1 MRKPALIAI
10 RGRLAIGET
19 LKPSPG
25 KSVADTLNYMVQYQS
40 IDRTLAALA
49 DPTRRGILE
58 RLGRRGTASVSE
70 LAEPAG
76 MSLTGMKKHLGVLED
91 AGLVSTEKVGR
102 TRHCSL
108 GPKRLEDLQGWMD
121 SYRAMVEERFDR
133 LEELLKQTRGDA
145 S

>member
-1 MRKPALIAI
+1 
-10 RGRLAIGET
+10 
-19 LKPSPG
+19 
-25 KSVADTLNYMVQYQS
+25 MVQYQQ

-58 RLGRRGTASVSE
+58 RLGRQGSASVSE

-76 MSLTGMKKHLGVLED
+76 MSLTGMKKHLAVLED
-91 AGLVSTEKVGR
+91 AGLVSTEKLGR

-108 GPKRLEDLQGWMD
+108 GPKRLEDLQAWMS
-121 SYRAMVEERFDR
+121 SYRALVEERFDR
-133 LEELLKQTRGDA
+133 LEELLEQTRGDA

>member
-1 MRKPALIAI
+1 
-10 RGRLAIGET
+10 
-19 LKPSPG
+19 
-25 KSVADTLNYMVQYQS
+25 MVQYQQ

-58 RLGRRGTASVSE
+58 RLGRQGSASVSE
-70 LAEPAG
+70 LAKPAA
-76 MSLTGMKKHLGVLED
+76 MSLTGMKKHLAVLEG

-102 TRHCSL
+102 TRRCSL
-108 GPKRLEDLQGWMD
+108 GPKRLEDLQAWIG

-133 LEELLKQTRGDA
+133 LEELLEQTKGDA